1 MVALFMLAACSSI
14 DCPLSNRVYATFR
27 LAGEVDTLYDTLT
40 IATMRSIDNPEEDTV
55 LINKLTLCDSLN
67 LPMSYTRGK
76 DTFYFM
82 LQQYGTGL
90 KTIDTVG
97 VEKENLPHFESVD
110 CNPSMFHTINGVG
123 LCAELPRI
131 VRSRLGPIVLRLSSR
146 LIQPLRETEPLCPS
160 LPPPLRQASFWLG
173 LLLSY
178 SLSGLWL
185 SFFVPRPARQTSIGA
200 RRH

>member
-1 MVALFMLAACSSI
+1 MQNITRIFISIVVGALMLSACSSI

-27 LAGEVDTLYDTLT
+27 LAGEVDILYDTLT

-67 LPMSYTRGK
+67 LPMSYTRGE

-90 KTIDTVG
+90 KTIDTVW

-110 CNPSMFHTINGVG
+110 CNPSMFHTINGVRFTRH
-123 LCAELPRI
+123 AI
-131 VRSRLGPIVLRLSSR
+131 DSIKVNNNKVTYYDTKAHF
-146 LIQPLRETEPLCPS
+146 LIYFKNR
-160 LPPPLRQASFWLG
+160 G
-173 LLLSY
+173 
-178 SLSGLWL
+178 
-185 SFFVPRPARQTSIGA
+185 I
-200 RRH
+200 